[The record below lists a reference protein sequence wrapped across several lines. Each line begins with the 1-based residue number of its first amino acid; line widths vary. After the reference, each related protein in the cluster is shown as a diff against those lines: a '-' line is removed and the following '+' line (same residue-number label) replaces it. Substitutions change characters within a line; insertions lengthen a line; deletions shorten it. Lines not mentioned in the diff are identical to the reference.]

1 MKVRFV
7 TNQDFDGEDEND
19 VNKVM
24 RSLPEDTNQLV
35 SNYLKDVFVSL
46 LEVVFI
52 LFQVSV
58 CSYLRNHCCLASH
71 TTDRRQN
78 MEGIACF
85 GIVGLLATSPVLL
98 PM

>member
-1 MKVRFV
+1 MFLSGKVKVRFV

-52 LFQVSV
+52 LPK
-58 CSYLRNHCCLASH
+58 CLFVV
-71 TTDRRQN
+71 T
-78 MEGIACF
+78 
-85 GIVGLLATSPVLL
+85 
-98 PM
+98 